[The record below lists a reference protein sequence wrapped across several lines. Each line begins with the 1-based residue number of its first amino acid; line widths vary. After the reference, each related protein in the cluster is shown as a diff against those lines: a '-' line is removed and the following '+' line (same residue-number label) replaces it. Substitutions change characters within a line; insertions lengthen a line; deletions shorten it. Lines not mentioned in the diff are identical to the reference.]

1 MNIFKTGIL
10 LIALTALLMFI
21 GNILGGEVGM
31 AIALIFAGIMNF
43 GSYWFSDKI
52 VLSMYRAQEA
62 SPNSEL
68 YQIVKQQTEK
78 SGLPMPQVY
87 TIPTDMPNAFATGRN
102 PSHAAVAATGL
113 PMPQV
118 YTIPTDMPNAFAT
131 GRNPSHAAVAATDGI
146 MRLLSRDELA
156 GVIGHELAHIRHRD
170 ILISSIVATIAGA
183 IMMIANMAQWAAL
196 FGGFGGNDDEDG
208 GGIIGWLFLIIV
220 APIAAM
226 IIQFAISR
234 SREYAADRGGAEIC
248 GDPMALANA
257 LRRLERG
264 VEMHPTRANAAT
276 SHLFIVNPLRGGM
289 AGLFSTHPPMDE
301 RVRRLEELAGYRR

>member
-1 MNIFKTGIL
+1 MNTFKTGML

-68 YQIVKQQTEK
+68 YRIVKQQTEK

-102 PSHAAVAATGL
+102 PK
-113 PMPQV
+113 
-118 YTIPTDMPNAFAT
+118 
-131 GRNPSHAAVAATDGI
+131 HAAVAATDGI
-146 MRLLSRDELA
+146 LRILSRDELA
-156 GVIGHELAHIRHRD
+156 GVIGHELAHIKHRD

-196 FGGFGGNDDEDG
+196 FGGFGGNDDEEGG

-248 GDPMALANA
+248 GNPMALANA

-264 VEMHPTRANAAT
+264 VEAHPMPANAAT
-276 SHLFIVNPLRGGM
+276 SHLFIVNPLRGGI
-289 AGLFSTHPPMDE
+289 AGLFSTHPPMEE

>member
-31 AIALIFAGIMNF
+31 AIALILAAIMNF

-102 PSHAAVAATGL
+102 P
-113 PMPQV
+113 
-118 YTIPTDMPNAFAT
+118 
-131 GRNPSHAAVAATDGI
+131 RHAAVAATDGI

-156 GVIGHELAHIRHRD
+156 GVIGHELAHIKYRD

-183 IMMIANMAQWAAL
+183 IMMIAL
-196 FGGFGGNDDEDG
+196 FGGFGGDDDEDG
-208 GGIIGWLFLIIV
+208 GGIIGMLFLIIV

-248 GDPMALANA
+248 GDPIALAKCA
-257 LRRLERG
+257 S
-264 VEMHPTRANAAT
+264 PA
-276 SHLFIVNPLRGGM
+276 
-289 AGLFSTHPPMDE
+289 
-301 RVRRLEELAGYRR
+301 

>member
-102 PSHAAVAATGL
+102 PSHAAVAAT
-113 PMPQV
+113 
-118 YTIPTDMPNAFAT
+118 
-131 GRNPSHAAVAATDGI
+131 DGI

-196 FGGFGGNDDEDG
+196 FGGFSGNDDEDG

-234 SREYAADRGGAEIC
+234 SREYAADRVAQKSVAIQW
-248 GDPMALANA
+248 
-257 LRRLERG
+257 
-264 VEMHPTRANAAT
+264 H
-276 SHLFIVNPLRGGM
+276 
-289 AGLFSTHPPMDE
+289 
-301 RVRRLEELAGYRR
+301 